1 MIACPLQVKLFDTPC
16 DVDRVREW
24 GVGVVRHEVTSRD
37 NTIQVRTHTW
47 LNYWWWWYC
56 TTKHVLMPFIS
67 FAVVEV

>member
-37 NTIQVRTHTW
+37 NAIQVRTHTW
-47 LNYWWWWYC
+47 LNYWWWYC